1 MNNFKT
7 SNSLDGSDPVFT
19 LSVISK
25 LSGVPISSIRQYID
39 RGLIVPYK
47 KDSSRH
53 LFSKVDIL
61 RLRYINK
68 LLTEEGLNIA
78 GIRASMALIPCWA
91 IRLCS
96 TKDRHQCEAYHSSS
110 GPCWEASEKGRKC
123 KNKDCRECGVY
134 RFLETDKDIKSLIK
148 TLI

>member
-1 MNNFKT
+1 MNNLNAGT
-7 SNSLDGSDPVFT
+7 SLDGSDPVFT

-25 LSGVPISSIRQYID
+25 LSGTHISSIRQYID
-39 RGLIVPYK
+39 KGLIVPYK
-47 KDSSRH
+47 KDSCRH

-61 RLRYINK
+61 RLKYINK

-78 GIRASMALIPCWA
+78 GIRALLALIPCWA

-96 TKDRHQCEAYHSSS
+96 TKDRFKCDAYHSSS
-110 GPCWEASEKGRKC
+110 NPCWEASEKGREC

-134 RFLETDKDIKSLIK
+134 RFLEKNKDIKSLLA